1 MERLKGKKTLVTGGA
16 SGIGASITER
26 FLNEGARV
34 IVLSRSSDKLEAIR
48 KKFPTLDATLQAD
61 VSSPVEV
68 TKAFQE
74 IDKIWGGI
82 DVLINNAGISIRNEF
97 LNISIEDWDKIIKTN
112 LSGVFY
118 VAQQAAR
125 RMIDKGGGV
134 ILNMGSTNGII
145 GHPNYSDY
153 NASKAGVIQLSQS
166 MALELA
172 PKVRVNVVCPGYI
185 LTPMQEAEY
194 TKEMLHECELKIPLE
209 RLGRPDEVAAL
220 FAFLASEDA
229 SYITGQSFV
238 IDGGEIAGGLAS
250 QKK

>member
-34 IVLSRSSDKLEAIR
+34 IVLGRSSDKLEAIN
-48 KKFPTLDATLQAD
+48 KKFPTLDGTLQAD
-61 VSSPVEV
+61 VGNPVEV
-68 TKAFQE
+68 SSAFE
-74 IDKIWGGI
+74 EVDRIWGGI
-82 DVLINNAGISIRNEF
+82 DVLINNAGISFRHNF
-97 LNISIEDWDKIIKTN
+97 LNITIENWDKVIKTN

-125 RMIDKGGGV
+125 RMIENGSGV
-134 ILNMGSTNGII
+134 IINMGSTNGII
-145 GHPNYSDY
+145 GHPNYTDY

-172 PKVRVNVVCPGYI
+172 PKVRVNVVCPGYV

-194 TKEMLHECELKIPLE
+194 TEEMLRECESKIPLE
-209 RLGRPDEVAAL
+209 RMGRPDEVAAL

-250 QKK
+250 Q